1 MTDELEALAKKKDK
15 DEHESIPIWIKLFGG
30 SIISVLFLC
39 VITVIGYVV
48 NNLNSLQVQ
57 INTVN
62 SQMTT
67 KEENTQQ
74 HKVMWDTFMGQ
85 IRSLQE
91 TMGPIKERVNGLEQL
106 VKERQVLVDK
116 VEARQA
122 LQDKSVEGLHKDHV
136 AQKEKSA
143 AQDVMLGQLREEIKS
158 LQKDLQ
164 TLRERIAAIEGKIP
178 DKKP

>member
-1 MTDELEALAKKKDK
+1 MTDELEALVKKKGT
-15 DEHESIPIWIKLFGG
+15 DEVDSIPIWIKLFGG
-30 SIISVLFLC
+30 SIVSVLFLC

-57 INTVN
+57 INTLN

-74 HKVMWDTFMGQ
+74 HKVIWDTFLAQ
-85 IRSLQE
+85 IKTVQE
-91 TMGPIKERVNGLEQL
+91 TLGPVKERVNALEQL

-116 VEARQA
+116 VEARQS
-122 LQDKSVEGLHKDHV
+122 LQDKSLEMVHKEQG
-136 AQKEKSA
+136 AQKEKIA
-143 AQDVMLGQLREEIKS
+143 GQDVMLGQMREEIRGF
-158 LQKDLQ
+158 QKDLQ
-164 TLRERIAAIEGKIP
+164 ALRERLAGIEGKIP

>member
-1 MTDELEALAKKKDK
+1 MTDELEALVKKKDK

-48 NNLNSLQVQ
+48 NNLNSLQIQ
-57 INTVN
+57 INN
-62 SQMTT
+62 LNAQMIT
-67 KEENTQQ
+67 KEENNQQ
-74 HKVMWDTFMGQ
+74 HKTIWDTFMGQ
-85 IRSLQE
+85 SKSIQE
-91 TMGPIKERVNGLEQL
+91 AIGPIKERINGLEQL
-106 VKERQVLVDK
+106 LKERQTLLDK
-116 VEARQA
+116 VEARQS

-136 AQKEKSA
+136 VQKEKIA
-143 AQDVMLGQLREEIKS
+143 AQDVLLGQLREEIRA